1 MKDICC
7 IGHLT
12 LDKIV
17 TPRNTVYMPGGTSF
31 YFSYGISHLP
41 NNVSYQLVTKLG
53 VPEMKVV
60 DKMRKVGIDVIAYPC
75 EHTVFFENKYDI
87 DQNNRTQRVLAK
99 AAPFTI
105 EDLKDIDAKVYH
117 LGALLAD
124 DFSPAVVEY
133 LSTKGLISIDV
144 QGYLRCVIDQ
154 QVYPIDWRDKKE
166 VLKFTDIIKVNESEM
181 DVVTGT
187 TDPIE
192 AAHRLAHWGVKEVV
206 ITLGS
211 YGSLIYAKGNFYKI
225 PAYQPCEIVDAT
237 GCGDTY
243 STGYLYSRMQ
253 GATYKE
259 AGEFAAAM
267 CTMKLEHSGPFDR
280 SIEDI
285 RNTILNNNVY
295 TEEYVGYGTSSME
308 I

>member
-7 IGHLT
+7 IGHIT

-31 YFSYGISHLP
+31 YFSYGINQLP
-41 NNVSYQLVTKLG
+41 RTISYQLVTKLG
-53 VPEMKVV
+53 NSEMKIV
-60 DKMRKVGIDVIAYPC
+60 DKMRQAGIDVFARPC
-75 EHTVFFENKYDI
+75 HHTVFFENKYDI

-99 AAPFTI
+99 ADPFTI
-105 EDLKDIDAKVYH
+105 EDLKDVEARVYH

-124 DFSPAVVEY
+124 DFSQEIVEY
-133 LSTKGLISIDV
+133 LSHKGLISIDV
-144 QGYLRCVIDQ
+144 QGYLRRVIDQ
-154 QVYPIDWRDKKE
+154 EVYPIDWKDKKKI
-166 VLKFTDIIKVNESEM
+166 LQYTDIIKVNEQEM

-187 TDPIE
+187 DNPIE
-192 AAHRLAHWGVKEVV
+192 AAKLLAKWGVKEVV

-211 YGSLIYAKGNFYKI
+211 YGSLVYAHGHFYKI
-225 PAYQPCEIVDAT
+225 PAYQPKEIVDAT

-253 GATYKE
+253 GASYKE

-267 CTMKLEHSGPFDR
+267 CTMKLEHSGPFDKHL
-280 SIEDI
+280 EDI
-285 RNTILNNNVY
+285 QETIKEHHVY
-295 TEEYVGYGTSSME
+295 TEEYVGYSSDQASL
-308 I
+308 

>member
-17 TPRNTVYMPGGTSF
+17 TPRQTVYMPGGTSF
-31 YFSYGISHLP
+31 YFSYGINQLP
-41 NNVSYQLVTKLG
+41 KNISYQLVTKLG
-53 VPEMKVV
+53 VPEMKIV
-60 DKMRKVGIDVIAYPC
+60 DKMRKADIDVVAYPC
-75 EHTVFFENKYDI
+75 SHTVFFENKYDI

-99 AAPFTI
+99 ADPFTI
-105 EDLKDIDAKVYH
+105 EDLKNVDAKVYH

-124 DFSPAVVEY
+124 DFSPELVEY

-144 QGYLRCVIDQ
+144 QGYLRCVKNQ
-154 QVYPIDWRDKKE
+154 KVYPIDWKQKKE
-166 VLKFTDIIKVNESEM
+166 VLKYTDIVKVNEHEM
-181 DVVTGT
+181 DMITGT
-187 TDPIE
+187 DNPKE
-192 AAHRLAHWGVKEVV
+192 AARRLAGWGVKEVV
-206 ITLGS
+206 VTLGS
-211 YGSLIYAKGNFYKI
+211 YGSLIYAKGRFYKI
-225 PAYQPCEIVDAT
+225 PAYQPREVVDAT

-253 GATYKE
+253 GASYRE

-280 SIEDI
+280 RIEDI
-285 RNTILNNNVY
+285 KATIERNRVY
-295 TEEYVGYGTSSME
+295 SEEYIGYSNSME
-308 I
+308 M

>member
-17 TPRNTVYMPGGTSF
+17 TPRQTVYMPGGTSF
-31 YFSYGISHLP
+31 YFSYGINQLP
-41 NNVSYQLVTKLG
+41 KTISYQLVTKLG
-53 VPEMKVV
+53 EPEMKVV
-60 DKMRKVGIDVIAYPC
+60 DKMRKAGIDVIAYPC
-75 EHTVFFENKYDI
+75 NHTVFFENKYDI
-87 DQNNRTQRVLAK
+87 DQNNRKQRVLAK

-124 DFSPAVVEY
+124 DFSPELVEY

-144 QGYLRCVIDQ
+144 QGYLRCVRNQ
-154 QVYPIDWRDKKE
+154 QVYSIDWKEKKE
-166 VLKFTDIIKVNESEM
+166 VLKYTDIVKVNEHEM
-181 DVVTGT
+181 LVITGT
-187 TDPIE
+187 DNPKE
-192 AAHRLAHWGVKEVV
+192 AARRLSKWGVKEVV
-206 ITLGS
+206 VTLGS
-211 YGSLIYAKGNFYKI
+211 YGSLIYANGHFYKV
-225 PAYQPCEIVDAT
+225 PAYQPREVVDAT

-253 GATYKE
+253 GASYRE

-280 SIEDI
+280 RIEDI
-285 RNTILNNNVY
+285 EETIECHHVY
-295 TEEYVGYGTSSME
+295 SEEYIGYGSSME
-308 I
+308 M

>member
-17 TPRNTVYMPGGTSF
+17 TPRQTVYMPGGTSF
-31 YFSYGISHLP
+31 YFSYGINQLP
-41 NNVSYQLVTKLG
+41 RTISYQLVTKLG
-53 VPEMKVV
+53 KPEMKIV
-60 DKMRKVGIDVIAYPC
+60 DKMRTSGIDVIAYPC
-75 EHTVFFENKYDI
+75 NHTVFFENKYDI
-87 DQNNRTQRVLAK
+87 DQNNRKQRVLAK

-124 DFSPAVVEY
+124 DFSSELVEY

-144 QGYLRCVIDQ
+144 QGYLRCVNNQ
-154 QVYPIDWRDKKE
+154 QVYPIDWREKKE
-166 VLKFTDIIKVNESEM
+166 VLKYTDIVKVNEHEM

-187 TDPIE
+187 DNPKE
-192 AAHRLAHWGVKEVV
+192 AARRLAGWGVKEVIV
-206 ITLGS
+206 TLGS
-211 YGSLIYAKGNFYKI
+211 YGSLIYANGHFYKI
-225 PAYQPCEIVDAT
+225 PAYQPREVIDAT

-253 GATYKE
+253 GASYRE

-280 SIEDI
+280 GIKDVEETIE
-285 RNTILNNNVY
+285 RHHVY
-295 TEEYVGYGTSSME
+295 SEEYIGYSNSME
-308 I
+308 L